1 MLPPAPRQPS
11 HHGRHVTSQ
20 QIGQL
25 LRMNRRARYGAG
37 RHRHRDGIGDLGA
50 IPGFVVPQ
58 LADGGVVLLLYTA
71 QLQNKV

>member
-1 MLPPAPRQPS
+1 
-11 HHGRHVTSQ
+11 
-20 QIGQL
+20 
-25 LRMNRRARYGAG
+25 MNRRARYGAG